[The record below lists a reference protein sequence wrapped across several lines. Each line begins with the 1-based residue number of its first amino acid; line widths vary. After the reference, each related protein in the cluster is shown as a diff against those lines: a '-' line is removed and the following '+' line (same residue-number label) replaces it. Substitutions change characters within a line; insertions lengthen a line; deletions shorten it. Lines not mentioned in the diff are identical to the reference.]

1 VYDVSSIPA
10 DPTGGSVCEIAY
22 FDVYPED
29 DEVEGGGVIDYFGTW
44 GSYAYF
50 KSGFIFVNSQERGCF
65 VVKMTKK
72 ETCKKTCN
80 ANNCLRAMRS
90 TSIPG
95 RLEESQ
101 AFCKEFTKI
110 FVADVTL
117 VKDYAL
123 DACSGNV
130 ISKVSSAC
138 SCLPTA

>member
-1 VYDVSSIPA
+1 M
-10 DPTGGSVCEIAY
+10 CEIAY

-29 DEVEGGGVIDYFGTW
+29 DNVEGGGVIDYFGTW

-72 ETCKKTCN
+72 ETCKPKTCN
-80 ANNCLRAMRS
+80 ANNCLRALRS
-90 TSIPG
+90 ESVPG
-95 RLEESQ
+95 RLKESQ
-101 AFCKEFTKI
+101 EFCKEFTKT

-117 VKDYAL
+117 VKDYVAS
-123 DACSGNV
+123 ACAGNV
-130 ISKVSSAC
+130 ISRVSSAC